1 MKPHPSSQNDE
12 QDQEIIKLLQALGS
26 FPSPYPPELL
36 TTRRAAFLAQI
47 ERLARAEAEEGLN
60 AGDEEMIRL
69 LGNLNSVTPEYP
81 ADWQAARRSAFLQQ
95 IEGAQTVTGFDKL
108 RASIRHIFQYKIRI
122 PTVPLADMRRT
133 SLIVA
138 GLIAAALIG
147 SLLFRNTEQVFKPLP
162 LQGIVEPTR
171 TSTHS
176 AATVICRPEDQMP
189 PCPPRELAASQD
201 LADQANGVARPAI
214 SSDEGFHKAAYV
226 NDGRGGASWVSN

>member
-1 MKPHPSSQNDE
+1 MKPHPSSENDE

-47 ERLARAEAEEGLN
+47 ERLARAAAEE
-60 AGDEEMIRL
+60 EMVRL
-69 LGNLNSVTPEYP
+69 IGNLNSVTPEYP
-81 ADWQAARRSAFLQQ
+81 TDWQAARRSAFLQQ

-108 RASIRHIFQYKIRI
+108 RASIRHIFQHKIRI

-171 TSTHS
+171 TNTHTT
-176 AATVICRPEDQMP
+176 ATVICRPEDQ
-189 PCPPRELAASQD
+189 
-201 LADQANGVARPAI
+201 
-214 SSDEGFHKAAYV
+214 
-226 NDGRGGASWVSN
+226 

>member
-26 FPSPYPPELL
+26 FPSTYPAELL
-36 TTRRAAFLAQI
+36 KARRAAFLAQI
-47 ERLARAEAEEGLN
+47 ERLERAEAEEGLN

-95 IEGAQTVTGFDKL
+95 LEGAQTVTGFDKL
-108 RASIRHIFQYKIRI
+108 RASIQRIFQYKIRI
-122 PTVPLADMRRT
+122 PTVSLANMRRT

-147 SLLFRNTEQVFKPLP
+147 SLLFRSTEQPFKPL
-162 LQGIVEPTR
+162 VEPTR

-176 AATVICRPEDQMP
+176 AATVICRPEDQAP

-201 LADQANGVARPAI
+201 LADQGNGAARPAI
-214 SSDEGFHKAAYV
+214 SSDE
-226 NDGRGGASWVSN
+226 